1 MSMVLVC
8 CSNVGGSSYEECG
21 EAATSF
27 YAHNDSVCCYCA
39 GHDVACG
46 IAITRDEAEEGLAAL
61 TAAMEPS

>member
-1 MSMVLVC
+1 MSMVLGC

-21 EAATSF
+21 EPATSF

-39 GHDVACG
+39 DHDVGCG
-46 IAITRDEAEEGLAAL
+46 IAITRAEAEEGLAAL